1 MKFVARWLA
10 IFLALL
16 VAAWLVPGIQVSEG
30 SWGAYAVMA
39 LVLSLLNATL
49 LPLLKVASCGM
60 IILTLGLFSLVLNAA
75 VFMLASS
82 ITVNWFNF
90 GFYVENFW
98 AALLG
103 SIIVSIVNTL
113 VSRALVEDR
122 P

>member
-1 MKFVARWLA
+1 MKFVVRWLA
-10 IFLALL
+10 VFLALL
-16 VAAWLVPGIQVSEG
+16 VAARLVPGIQVSEG

-82 ITVNWFNF
+82 ITVNWFNL
-90 GFYVENFW
+90 GFHVENFW

-113 VSRALVEDR
+113 VSRALVED
-122 P
+122 

>member
-16 VAAWLVPGIQVSEG
+16 VAAWLIPGIQVSEG

-60 IILTLGLFSLVLNAA
+60 IILTLGLFSLVLNAS

-113 VSRALVEDR
+113 VSRALVED
-122 P
+122 

>member
-10 IFLALL
+10 IFLGLM
-16 VAAWLVPGIQVSEG
+16 VAAWLVPGIQVREG
-30 SWGAYAVMA
+30 SCGAYAVMA

-90 GFYVENFW
+90 DFHVENFW

-103 SIIVSIVNTL
+103 SIIVSIINTL
-113 VSRALVEDR
+113 VSRALVED
-122 P
+122 